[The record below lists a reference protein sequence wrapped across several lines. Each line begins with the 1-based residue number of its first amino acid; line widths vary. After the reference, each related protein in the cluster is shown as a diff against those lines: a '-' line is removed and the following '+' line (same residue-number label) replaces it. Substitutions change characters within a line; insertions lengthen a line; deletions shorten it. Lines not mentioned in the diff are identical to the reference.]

1 MSKHTPGPW
10 LIAESVVSR
19 HAITNMRRIR
29 SKNEGLEHGAVC
41 DVYGIKDGSEASAN
55 AILIAAAPD
64 LLAALKSIAIALRDE
79 VLVHDDQRE
88 AMRAATAA
96 IAKATGGAA

>member
-41 DVYGIKDGSEASAN
+41 DVYGIQDGSEASAN
-55 AILIAAAPD
+55 ARLIAAAPD
-64 LLAALKSIAIALRDE
+64 LLEALQGMIE
-79 VLVHDDQRE
+79 VVSNTEYGEIDRKLAVKD
-88 AMRAATAA
+88 ARAS

>member
-41 DVYGIKDGSEASAN
+41 DVYGIQDGSEASAN
-55 AILIAAAPD
+55 ARLIAAAPD
-64 LLAALKSIAIALRDE
+64 LLEALQGMIE
-79 VLVHDDQRE
+79 VVSNTEYGEIDRKLAVKD
-88 AMRAATAA
+88 ARAS
-96 IAKATGGAA
+96 IAKATEGAA

>member
-19 HAITNMRRIR
+19 HAVTNMRRIR

-41 DVYGIKDGSEASAN
+41 DVYGIQDGSEASAN
-55 AILIAAAPD
+55 ARLIAAAPD
-64 LLAALKSIAIALRDE
+64 LLAACEFALAHAFERKWDEDGRAFTMISSALR
-79 VLVHDDQRE
+79 
-88 AMRAATAA
+88 
-96 IAKATGGAA
+96 KATGGAA